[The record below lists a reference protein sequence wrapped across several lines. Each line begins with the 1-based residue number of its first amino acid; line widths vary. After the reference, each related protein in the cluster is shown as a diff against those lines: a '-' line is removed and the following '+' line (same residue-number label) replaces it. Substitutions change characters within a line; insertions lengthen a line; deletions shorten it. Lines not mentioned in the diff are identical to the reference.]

1 MFRSL
6 SILILLLIP
15 MHSMASS
22 SYTVNIAIYKNVNT
36 LNHKL
41 KKLSPALRKTVEVK
55 KIKKR
60 HIATTLPTKNK
71 ALLETL
77 LPAYRKVFSDAF
89 IVPIKAP

>member
-6 SILILLLIP
+6 SLLMLLFVP
-15 MHSMASS
+15 MQSMAIP
-22 SYTVNIAIYKNVNT
+22 SYTVNIAIYKDVTT

-41 KKLSPALRKTVEVK
+41 KKLPPALRKTVEVK
-55 KIKKR
+55 KVKER
-60 HIATTLPTKNK
+60 HVAKTLPTQNK

-89 IVPIKAP
+89 IAPIKVP